1 MRKTIVLLI
10 ALVSV
15 SICFGQTAEEYYEK
29 GIEKYSS
36 GDFDGAKR
44 EFNKAIKLN
53 PDFADAYTARG
64 NARQRSFNQDT
75 KGALSD
81 YSMAIQLDPS
91 KQVKAYVN
99 RGLIKSGSG
108 DHSGAI
114 DDFNEAIDID
124 PDYARAYRFRG
135 DSKKAMGNE
144 QGALV
149 DYEAATEIELKTSAK
164 TETLEKVERPVT
176 ETEKVQNESSES
188 IMIVKESD
196 KLVVDLSALKAVE
209 KDINFAGLQLKNAR
223 KTFGVGFFMNL
234 VGGALATGGYF
245 AKNPK
250 VQTGLIVAGGI
261 SSLVG
266 SVVMITAVIPIGGA
280 GKILQGVRF
289 PNTLPVKVE

>member
-15 SICFGQTAEEYYEK
+15 SICSGQTAEEYYEK
-29 GIEKYSS
+29 GLEKYSS
-36 GDFDGAKR
+36 GYVDGAR
-44 EFNKAIKLN
+44 RDFNKAIKLN
-53 PDFADAYTARG
+53 PNFADAYTARG
-64 NARQRSFNQDT
+64 NARQRSFNQDMNGAFDDYT
-75 KGALSD
+75 K
-81 YSMAIQLDPS
+81 AIQLDPD
-91 KQVKAYVN
+91 QVKAYIN
-99 RGLIKSGSG
+99 RGLLRKRTENYE
-108 DHSGAI
+108 GAI
-114 DDFNEAIDID
+114 EDFSKAIEID
-124 PDYARAYRFRG
+124 PNYAKGYRFRG

-149 DYEAATEIELKTSAK
+149 DYETATEIELRVNAKIEKTDTVAEPENVEDESA
-164 TETLEKVERPVT
+164 
-176 ETEKVQNESSES
+176 ESV
-188 IMIVKESD
+188 IVVKNP
-196 KLVVDLSALKAVE
+196 KNLVVDLSAFTAVE

-234 VGGALATGGYF
+234 LGGALATGGYF